1 LFPGAKEIAVNKRLL
16 VLGARLA
23 LFFAL
28 AALFRMI
35 VGEDLARDK
44 SVQKVPQADV
54 REGLDIRLVS
64 ERTPFMR
71 SER

>member
-16 VLGARLA
+16 VLGATLA